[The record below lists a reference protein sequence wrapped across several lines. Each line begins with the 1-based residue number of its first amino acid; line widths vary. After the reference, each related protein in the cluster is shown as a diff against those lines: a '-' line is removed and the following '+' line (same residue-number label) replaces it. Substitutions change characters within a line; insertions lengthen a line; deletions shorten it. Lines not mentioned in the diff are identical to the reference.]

1 MESIT
6 VYFDESG
13 YTGENLLKSDQPTFS
28 YATVKIDN
36 SKAEELV
43 ESIFKK
49 YPKQTQSGELKAT
62 TLLKTEKGKQAIL
75 DILNTLRDDIKISVS
90 DKKFALA
97 AKFFEYMIEPVI
109 SSKNSIFYQLKFH
122 KYIANVLYMSLVIG
136 QDNLAKELFKR
147 FEKLIRNKQ
156 ESNFN
161 DLLALIDENIESA
174 SEEFI
179 KKLLLFIQIHK
190 QVVWDELKD
199 LPKWTVDLS
208 IMALNALFSELGKN
222 GDEIIAYCDSS
233 KPIFEQKDIFNNM
246 MGRTDIVYSPFL
258 TEDGAKIP
266 MTYNLKE
273 LNLVDSK
280 DYKAIQLADIV
291 AGTSAYIFRMFSQNK
306 DDFALCANEILS
318 KHIVY
323 GSIFPNFE
331 EFNLEKKS
339 TQLNAMLFEYLI
351 ECSKE
356 KISILNGI
364 ENYLIYIDNAL
375 DTDPFLESIE

>member
-1 MESIT
+1 MGSIT

-13 YTGENLLKSDQPTFS
+13 YTGENLLKLDQPTFS

-43 ESIFKK
+43 ESIFEK

-109 SSKNSIFYQLKFH
+109 SSKNSIFYQLNFH
-122 KYIANVLYMSLVIG
+122 KYIANVLYMSLVID

-156 ESNFN
+156 ENNLN
-161 DLLALIDENIESA
+161 DLLALIDENIESK

-179 KKLLLFIQIHK
+179 KKILLFIQIHK
-190 QVVWDELKD
+190 KVIWEELKD

-246 MGRTDIVYSPFL
+246 MGRTDIVYSPYP
-258 TEDGAKIP
+258 TEDGVKIP
-266 MTYNLKE
+266 MSYNLRE
-273 LNLVDSK
+273 LNLVDSE

-306 DDFALCANEILS
+306 DDFAVCANKILS

-323 GSIFPNFE
+323 GSVFPDFE
-331 EFNLEKKS
+331 KCNPKNKS
-339 TQLNAMLFEYLI
+339 TQLNVMLFEHLI

-356 KISILNGI
+356 KISILEGI
-364 ENYLIYIDNAL
+364 ENYLMYMDNAL
-375 DTDPFLESIE
+375 DTHPFFGKY